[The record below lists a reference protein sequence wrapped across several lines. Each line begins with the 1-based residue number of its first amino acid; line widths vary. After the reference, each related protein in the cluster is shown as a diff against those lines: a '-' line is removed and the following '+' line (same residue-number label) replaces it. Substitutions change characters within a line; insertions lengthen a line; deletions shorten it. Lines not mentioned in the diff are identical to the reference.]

1 MARPK
6 RKIEAR
12 DYDKLIQESESKIE
26 KLVLETKEERTRL
39 RDLKKA
45 KELYDLQVA
54 EEKKQE
60 ELQKI
65 MDMIVESGKGFD
77 EIEAFFNKPVNK
89 KTEK

>member
-6 RKIEAR
+6 KKIEAK

-26 KLVLETKEERTRL
+26 KLTLETKEERTHL
-39 RDLKKA
+39 RELKKA
-45 KELYDLQVA
+45 KELYNLQVT
-54 EEKKQE
+54 EENKQK

-65 MDMIVESGKGFD
+65 MDMIVESEKGFD
-77 EIEAFFNKPVNK
+77 EIEAFFNKPTNK

>member
-39 RDLKKA
+39 RDLKKT
-45 KELYDLQVA
+45 KELYDLQVT
-54 EEKKQE
+54 EENKQK
-60 ELQKI
+60 ELKKI

-77 EIEAFFNKPVNK
+77 EIEAFFNKSANK
-89 KTEK
+89 KAEK